1 MERSSV
7 KATGG
12 MMSHIMQKKAVDFE
26 VDDLRGMNQSIIN
39 DLREASVSQS
49 LFNVCL
55 VLIIIYSQQT
65 VNALVK
71 QFKAGR

>member
-1 MERSSV
+1 
-7 KATGG
+7 